1 MLDEGSGKA
10 TIGEIPHL
18 VVRSG
23 GRLAALPVAHVVET
37 MRALPIE
44 PLAGMPPFVL
54 GLSVVRGVPLPVI
67 DARILLGSDPTSPPR
82 RFVTLRI
89 EGRCAVLAVD
99 AVLGV
104 RELGSASLQALP
116 PLLRDASAE
125 VTSLMG
131 TLDARLL
138 FVLRA
143 GRILS
148 ESTPPAAAPGET

>member
-1 MLDEGSGKA
+1 MNGGRESE
-10 TIGEIPHL
+10 TFL

-23 GRLAALPVAHVVET
+23 ARLAALPVAHVVET

-67 DARILLGSDPTSPPR
+67 DARILLGSDPTAPPR

-89 EGRCAVLAVD
+89 EGRCATFAVD
-99 AVLGV
+99 EVLGV
-104 RELGSASLQALP
+104 RELGSASLQELP

-125 VTSLMG
+125 VASLMG

-138 FVLRA
+138 FVLRT

-148 ESTPPAAAPGET
+148 ESTPSTSALGGT